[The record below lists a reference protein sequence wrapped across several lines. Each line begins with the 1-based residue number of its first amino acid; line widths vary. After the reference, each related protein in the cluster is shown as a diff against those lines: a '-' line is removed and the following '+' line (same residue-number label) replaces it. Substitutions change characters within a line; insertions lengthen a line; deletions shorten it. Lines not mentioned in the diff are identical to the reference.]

1 MLQRAVTAGLTRNTP
16 PRTLLQVTSR
26 RPRFATKLIKEL
38 TWNPRT
44 LRLFTAKDVG
54 GTAHVRSNLTPAA
67 VYGETQAAVPRQR
80 TPLTLSAFCFFF
92 VVVVFLVAVLIRGP
106 PSRCP
111 VQAAESNKSSRLVFL
126 NGRFSAPP
134 RSFIC
139 FRFAERGV
147 NGSR

>member
-1 MLQRAVTAGLTRNTP
+1 MLSRAVTAELTRNTP

-26 RPRFATKLIKEL
+26 RPRFATKLIKEP

-80 TPLTLSAFCFFF
+80 TPLTLSAFCFFCCCCF
-92 VVVVFLVAVLIRGP
+92 PRRGLDSRA

-111 VQAAESNKSSRLVFL
+111 AQAAESNKSSRLVFL